1 MADKLKHLEVPL
13 NVWSAMTTQEKQ
25 KHLAKL
31 LSVKSTGASAIA
43 FDLQDQEPGSSGCTE
58 KTLTIGNFE
67 DSGLPECLRGSW
79 INASKIV
86 ELQDTANHPND
97 PSKRVTISLSGPTT
111 QTIQIGKRRN
121 KITCDEN
128 CPRFKEMAICCHTIA
143 VAHFEGS
150 LNEFVSS
157 YLLPVNRLVRSAIP
171 ICIGK
176 KANERGSKRRR
187 NNNGLRD
194 LADDLIK
201 GTNVQDT
208 ERSND
213 LYDLM
218 FVKNTAGTTSYGCK
232 GRVRNK

>member
-43 FDLQDQEPGSSGCTE
+43 FDLEDQEPGSSGCTE

-86 ELQDTANHPND
+86 ELQGTANHPND
-97 PSKRVTISLSGPTT
+97 PSKRITVSLSGPTT
-111 QTIQIGKRRN
+111 HTIQIGKRRN
-121 KITCDEN
+121 KTTCDEN
-128 CPRFKEMAICCHTIA
+128 CPRFREMAICCHTIA

-150 LNEFVSS
+150 LNKFYS
-157 YLLPVNRLVRSAIP
+157 LPVDRLVRSAIP
-171 ICIGK
+171 IGTGK
-176 KANERGSKRRR
+176 KANERASRRRR
-187 NNNGLRD
+187 NNNGPRD
-194 LADDLIK
+194 LAEFGDRIK
-201 GTNVQDT
+201 GTN
-208 ERSND
+208 S
-213 LYDLM
+213 
-218 FVKNTAGTTSYGCK
+218 
-232 GRVRNK
+232 